1 MKSESRGKAKKK
13 IGPGKRKRDSE
24 HEYGSSESDI
34 NKYRKP
40 IPPEPATVKEKVED
54 SPKITEP
61 RIRKPKLK
69 GDD

>member
-1 MKSESRGKAKKK
+1 MKSDTRAKPKKK

-40 IPPEPATVKEKVED
+40 IPPEPIAEKEKVEEP
-54 SPKITEP
+54 PKITEP
-61 RIRKPKLK
+61 RIRKPKMK
-69 GDD
+69 AED